1 VSKRKKFI
9 FTSVALTLGFLLVQL
24 VEDQYRLLGISG
36 LTVLSVVLFSW
47 SLKDG
52 LGRNATLY
60 SLILPPMFTIGVGL
74 FWFLLPSSMFTRVP
88 VLIFYW
94 LGVYSLCLTSNIFT
108 VAAIRTIALARAAKG
123 VGFVL
128 TLITSFLV
136 FDAIFSIKAD
146 IFLHV
151 ASVMFVSFLLFVQGF
166 WSSDLSKEFRLEINA
181 LSGVS
186 AYLVGQ
192 IAAIL
197 YFWPVTVVVGSI
209 FITAAIYIFLG
220 LGQSYIEDR
229 LFRQTVKD
237 YVMLGVLVFSAMLFV
252 TRWGG

>member
-1 VSKRKKFI
+1 
-9 FTSVALTLGFLLVQL
+9 
-24 VEDQYRLLGISG
+24 
-36 LTVLSVVLFSW
+36 
-47 SLKDG
+47 
-52 LGRNATLY
+52 
-60 SLILPPMFTIGVGL
+60 
-74 FWFLLPSSMFTRVP
+74 
-88 VLIFYW
+88 
-94 LGVYSLCLTSNIFT
+94 
-108 VAAIRTIALARAAKG
+108 
-123 VGFVL
+123 
-128 TLITSFLV
+128 
-136 FDAIFSIKAD
+136 
-146 IFLHV
+146 
-151 ASVMFVSFLLFVQGF
+151 MFVSFLLFVQGF

-237 YVMLGVLVFSAMLFV
+237 KTILIERKKALELIASGEKNIEIDCFFVL
-252 TRWGG
+252 

>member
-94 LGVYSLCLTSNIFT
+94 LGVYSLCLTSIECHPCIGIKNF
-108 VAAIRTIALARAAKG
+108 AR
-123 VGFVL
+123 
-128 TLITSFLV
+128 
-136 FDAIFSIKAD
+136 
-146 IFLHV
+146 IFLWSHLISSWFPCPV
-151 ASVMFVSFLLFVQGF
+151 A
-166 WSSDLSKEFRLEINA
+166 
-181 LSGVS
+181 
-186 AYLVGQ
+186 
-192 IAAIL
+192 
-197 YFWPVTVVVGSI
+197 
-209 FITAAIYIFLG
+209 
-220 LGQSYIEDR
+220 
-229 LFRQTVKD
+229 
-237 YVMLGVLVFSAMLFV
+237 
-252 TRWGG
+252 